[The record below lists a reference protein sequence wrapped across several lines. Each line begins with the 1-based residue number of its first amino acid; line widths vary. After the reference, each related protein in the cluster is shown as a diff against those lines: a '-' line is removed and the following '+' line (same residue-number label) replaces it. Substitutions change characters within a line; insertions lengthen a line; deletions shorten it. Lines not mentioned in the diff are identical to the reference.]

1 MRKCIFYGLALV
13 ATLCYSSYE
22 QNEKISS
29 TQNTKMEKV
38 RYKPVANTI
47 SKTSRA

>member
-13 ATLCYSSYE
+13 ATLCYSSYD
-22 QNEKISS
+22 QHEKISS

-38 RYKPVANTI
+38 RYKLVIKTT